1 MYFLFIFSSILL
13 ILIFLFLTAIHV
25 YWGFGGRWG
34 SSAVFPTK
42 DDSIKPVMPGPIPTF
57 TVALGLFVFGL
68 IVFLNLID
76 LDLPPWLDILRKY
89 GIWAIIVIFL
99 VRAIGDFRYVGF
111 FKKYRNTKFGKND
124 TKYYSP
130 LCMLIGILGIII
142 IVI

>member
-1 MYFLFIFSSILL
+1 
-13 ILIFLFLTAIHV
+13 
-25 YWGFGGRWG
+25 
-34 SSAVFPTK
+34 
-42 DDSIKPVMPGPIPTF
+42 
-57 TVALGLFVFGL
+57 
-68 IVFLNLID
+68 LNLID
-76 LDLPPWLDILRKY
+76 LDLPVWLDILRKY

-130 LCMLIGILGIII
+130 LCLLIGILGIMI